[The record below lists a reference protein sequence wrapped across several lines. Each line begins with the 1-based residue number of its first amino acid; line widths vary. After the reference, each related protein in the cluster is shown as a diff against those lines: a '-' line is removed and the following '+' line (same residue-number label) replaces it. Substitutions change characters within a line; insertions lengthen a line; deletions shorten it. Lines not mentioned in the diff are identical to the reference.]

1 MIKVQA
7 TVQDK
12 QAKLTQA
19 QKNQADAQKDY
30 DKTQADYETKI
41 TQNKEAKEA
50 LAEFV
55 TQEQEKKADNV

>member
-12 QAKLTQA
+12 
-19 QKNQADAQKDY
+19 KDY

-55 TQEQEKKADNV
+55 TQE